1 VTLYA
6 RSDLMSVSVPV
17 TSGGCGKSHTRPVR
31 NGVPARDFKL
41 DCPGCEAFLKGG
53 GRTVIINTPPDK
65 ENGIPGSQKRV
76 ADMDP
81 CWGATPESVPE
92 TPDEVQYT
100 RRRNRMGAEELE
112 WIRAIAAAKQ
122 AGLDLPVAARE
133 MLERRLPGFGVVEG
147 EVVCPQG
154 HTNTAGLKFCGECGS
169 KMDVM
174 GALEAPNTHLNSGL
188 GEDTLSKL
196 SISILK
202 DLCRQQGL
210 PVGGKKADLVA
221 RLS

>member
-17 TSGGCGKSHTRPVR
+17 TSGGCGKSHNRPVR
-31 NGVPARDFKL
+31 NGVPAREFRL

-53 GRTVIINTPPDK
+53 GRTVIVNTPPDK
-65 ENGIPGSQKRV
+65 EHGIPGSQKRV

-81 CWGATPESVPE
+81 CWGGSPESVPE

-100 RRRNRMGAEELE
+100 RKRNKLGAEELE

-122 AGLDLPVAARE
+122 AGLELPDEAKA
-133 MLERRLPGFGVVEG
+133 MLSQRLPGFGVVDG
-147 EVVCPQG
+147 EVICPQG
-154 HTNTAGLKFCGECGS
+154 HANAPGLKFCGECGS
-169 KMDVM
+169 KMDVR
-174 GALEAPNTHLNSGL
+174 GAVETPNTHLTQGL
-188 GEDTLSKL
+188 PEDSLSKL
-196 SISILK
+196 NISDLK
-202 DLCRQQGL
+202 SLCRQQGL